1 MDIRGEKSS
10 KDMASSRLKIWVGCL
25 KGEEETL
32 KKSIGFLSALQKSL
46 GFENCQERF
55 TEYPTVTLGFDPYV
69 L

>member
-10 KDMASSRLKIWVGCL
+10 KDMASSRLKIWV
-25 KGEEETL
+25 ETL

-55 TEYPTVTLGFDPYV
+55 TEYPTVTFGFDPCA